1 MNQEV
6 GPLLPDI
13 NTNVISPQF
22 LSNPLNIES
31 CEEVESVP
39 RVGDLWLLV
48 AAISLSH
55 QVRFFF
61 PRVMHCLLLEIKWLE
76 LNILKLNPKS

>member
-1 MNQEV
+1 
-6 GPLLPDI
+6 LPNI

-31 CEEVESVP
+31 FEEVESVP
-39 RVGDLWLLV
+39 RIGDLWLPV
-48 AAISLSH
+48 AAISPSH

-61 PRVMHCLLLEIKWLE
+61 LGVDALFVVGDKMVRIEHSKVESKV
-76 LNILKLNPKS
+76 